1 MNKFLNSVKQFSKY
15 YPNCLKHILTKN
27 LVTLYHANSAKIFH
41 PKFITKCFFTNYLIN
56 ESDGSIDLHY
66 AYLLTLK
73 RRVATDTEPC
83 TVLGHKFSNL
93 RKAKTDR
100 WNREIME
107 ERPYKW

>member
-1 MNKFLNSVKQFSKY
+1 M
-15 YPNCLKHILTKN
+15 
-27 LVTLYHANSAKIFH
+27 
-41 PKFITKCFFTNYLIN
+41 KCFFTNYLIN

-73 RRVATDTEPC
+73 GRVATDSEPC

-100 WNREIME
+100 
-107 ERPYKW
+107 